1 MWRVLQTCVWLSVLH
16 LLLLMERSA
25 SQVSVLTR
33 NMLSFCS
40 IPGLEIIFGIAPVN
54 LSSQTYFWRDRTKF
68 WPEKYL
74 LQHSVRVCVS
84 VVSNLSPFWRDR
96 TKFLPE
102 KYLLQHS
109 VRVCVSVVSNLSPF
123 YFSSLL
129 PIMSNLYL
137 KRLKFW
143 IKFYYKKLK
152 HYLKQRFLSFMAFSI
167 YEVIWV
173 AFLSHS

>member
-84 VVSNLSPFWRDR
+84 VVSNLSPF
-96 TKFLPE
+96 
-102 KYLLQHS
+102 
-109 VRVCVSVVSNLSPF
+109 

-137 KRLKFW
+137 KHLKFW

-152 HYLKQRFLSFMAFSI
+152 HYLKQRFFSFMAFSI

>member
-1 MWRVLQTCVWLSVLH
+1 MWRVLQTCVWLSVLN
-16 LLLLMERSA
+16 LLLLVERSA
-25 SQVSVLTR
+25 SQVSVLTW

-40 IPGLEIIFGIAPVN
+40 IPGLERIFGIAPVN
-54 LSSQTYFWRDRTKF
+54 LSSQTY
-68 WPEKYL
+68 
-74 LQHSVRVCVS
+74 
-84 VVSNLSPFWRDR
+84 FWRDR

-123 YFSSLL
+123 CFSSLL
-129 PIMSNLYL
+129 PMMSNLYL

-173 AFLSHS
+173 AFLLHS

>member
-1 MWRVLQTCVWLSVLH
+1 MWRVLQTCVWLSVLY

-40 IPGLEIIFGIAPVN
+40 IPGLEIIFGITPVN
-54 LSSQTYFWRDRTKF
+54 LSSQTYFWWERTKF

-74 LQHSVRVCVS
+74 LQHSIRVCVS
-84 VVSNLSPFWRDR
+84 VVSDLSRF
-96 TKFLPE
+96 
-102 KYLLQHS
+102 
-109 VRVCVSVVSNLSPF
+109 C
-123 YFSSLL
+123 FSSLL

-152 HYLKQRFLSFMAFSI
+152 HYLKQSFPSFLAFSI
-167 YEVIWV
+167 YEVISV
-173 AFLSHS
+173 ACLSHS

>member
-1 MWRVLQTCVWLSVLH
+1 MWRVLQTCVWLSVLY

-40 IPGLEIIFGIAPVN
+40 IPGLEIIFGIAPVD

-84 VVSNLSPFWRDR
+84 VVSNLSPF
-96 TKFLPE
+96 
-102 KYLLQHS
+102 
-109 VRVCVSVVSNLSPF
+109 

-137 KRLKFW
+137 KCLKFW

-173 AFLSHS
+173 AFLLHS

>member
-1 MWRVLQTCVWLSVLH
+1 MWRVLQTCVWLSVLY
-16 LLLLMERSA
+16 LLFLMERSA
-25 SQVSVLTR
+25 SQVSVLT

-84 VVSNLSPFWRDR
+84 GVSNLSHF
-96 TKFLPE
+96 
-102 KYLLQHS
+102 S
-109 VRVCVSVVSNLSPF
+109 
-123 YFSSLL
+123 FSSLL

-143 IKFYYKKLK
+143 IEFYDKKLK

>member
-1 MWRVLQTCVWLSVLH
+1 MWKVLQTCVWLSVLY

-68 WPEKYL
+68 
-74 LQHSVRVCVS
+74 
-84 VVSNLSPFWRDR
+84 
-96 TKFLPE
+96 LPE

-123 YFSSLL
+123 CFSSLL

-137 KRLKFW
+137 KCLKFW

-173 AFLSHS
+173 ACLSHS

>member
-1 MWRVLQTCVWLSVLH
+1 MWRVLQTCVWLSVLY

-54 LSSQTYFWRDRTKF
+54 LSSQTYFW
-68 WPEKYL
+68 W
-74 LQHSVRVCVS
+74 
-84 VVSNLSPFWRDR
+84 DR

-137 KRLKFW
+137 KCLKFW

>member
-16 LLLLMERSA
+16 VLLLMERSA

-84 VVSNLSPFWRDR
+84 VVSNLSPF
-96 TKFLPE
+96 
-102 KYLLQHS
+102 
-109 VRVCVSVVSNLSPF
+109 C
-123 YFSSLL
+123 FSSLL

>member
-1 MWRVLQTCVWLSVLH
+1 MWRVLQTCVWLSVLY

-40 IPGLEIIFGIAPVN
+40 IPGLEIIFGIAPVD

-68 WPEKYL
+68 W
-74 LQHSVRVCVS
+74 
-84 VVSNLSPFWRDR
+84 
-96 TKFLPE
+96 PE

-173 AFLSHS
+173 AFLLHS

>member
-16 LLLLMERSA
+16 VLLLMERSA

-40 IPGLEIIFGIAPVN
+40 IPGLERIFGIAPVD
-54 LSSQTYFWRDRTKF
+54 LSSQTY
-68 WPEKYL
+68 
-74 LQHSVRVCVS
+74 
-84 VVSNLSPFWRDR
+84 FWRDR

-137 KRLKFW
+137 KRLNFW

-167 YEVIWV
+167 SEVIWV
-173 AFLSHS
+173 AFLLHS

>member
-16 LLLLMERSA
+16 VLLLMERSA

-40 IPGLEIIFGIAPVN
+40 IPGLEIIFGIAPVD
-54 LSSQTYFWRDRTKF
+54 LSSQTYFWRYRTKF
-68 WPEKYL
+68 W
-74 LQHSVRVCVS
+74 
-84 VVSNLSPFWRDR
+84 
-96 TKFLPE
+96 PE

-173 AFLSHS
+173 AFLLHS

>member
-16 LLLLMERSA
+16 VLLLMERSA

-40 IPGLEIIFGIAPVN
+40 IPGLEIIFGIAPVD
-54 LSSQTYFWRDRTKF
+54 LSSQPYFWRDRTKF

-74 LQHSVRVCVS
+74 LQHC
-84 VVSNLSPFWRDR
+84 
-96 TKFLPE
+96 
-102 KYLLQHS
+102 

-173 AFLSHS
+173 AFLLHS